1 MVRNQSRSS
10 AGPISTGAQSV
21 HGKSQPKPDS
31 AGPEH
36 ILARS
41 PAVVDEVDRG
51 ALPAWVLTR
60 AADSVRAG
68 APNERTEPITSPS
81 SPEFLTVAEAASV
94 LRVSVRTLRR
104 HLAAGKIP
112 HIRVGRQVRILR
124 EPLLR
129 GV

>member
-10 AGPISTGAQSV
+10 AGPISTGAQSA

-51 ALPAWVLTR
+51 ALPAWVLRR
-60 AADSVRAG
+60 AANPENTASN
-68 APNERTEPITSPS
+68 PNPETTLG

-104 HLAAGKIP
+104 RLAAGKIP

-129 GV
+129 DL

>member
-10 AGPISTGAQSV
+10 AGPISTGAQGA

-51 ALPAWVLTR
+51 ALPAWLQEQ
-60 AADSVRAG
+60 D
-68 APNERTEPITSPS
+68 
-81 SPEFLTVAEAASV
+81 
-94 LRVSVRTLRR
+94 RTLTCYLNFLYLPGAVCLPVQ
-104 HLAAGKIP
+104 LAS
-112 HIRVGRQVRILR
+112 
-124 EPLLR
+124 LLLHYWKFFA
-129 GV
+129 VQSVSSLK